1 MRITKNRPECRYS
14 HRLPMPSRFATTK
27 TFTRST
33 DMGENVA
40 HASQLPPPQL
50 SDQRSWHADGAN
62 AIQGERHRTA
72 TGPLPLPLKRC
83 GGNRGAF
90 RGGWYAPVTPEGTVF
105 GFSSHRPHRP
115 AGEGF
120 LSDFF
125 DCLGFLSLASES
137 VMYAAEPEEFGAT
150 TSPPLHVA
158 EGAIQCLVD
167 GGNLSGGHWDQAVPA
182 GGGPL
187 LHDSSTCLLWC
198 AVGLGALVR
207 GCPLTHVEGY
217 VDLAQV
223 SLTHCFDGIT
233 LDSARAYLAM
243 AVLHDFL
250 GNQTKSHGYLESAT
264 SIVRVLP
271 PERLPTGIHDVL
283 RYVGKSWVF
292 ESGAASQEEIADF
305 LEDAV
310 PIWKLRGSFM
320 EQDVCS
326 LILAVD
332 MHVDHALFDE
342 RRTSNVGLAEE
353 QHRSSQGSVGTVS
366 NALFVQEILVGMHK
380 EATPVGAFSE
390 LFQDKPGARGALIL
404 RESRIFDGL
413 PQRSRCVNIFVSE
426 SGCDAA
432 LPGFVSP

>member
-1 MRITKNRPECRYS
+1 MMFGDPRWQSSTFGAEILSPRPPPAAAAEAAAEISAKEPVAREWITPKVITKKKNKCDFCVKRKRPCDGLGFKHCSFCIAKNRPECRYS
-14 HRLPMPSRFATTK
+14 HRLPTPSRVATTK

-62 AIQGERHRTA
+62 AIQGERHHTA
-72 TGPLPLPLKRC
+72 TGPLPLPLKR
-83 GGNRGAF
+83 GQ
-90 RGGWYAPVTPEGTVF
+90 
-105 GFSSHRPHRP
+105 FSASP
-115 AGEGF
+115 ATGLIGLQENGF

-137 VMYAAEPEEFGAT
+137 GVRTAIFSVMHAAEPEEFGAT

-271 PERLPTGIHDVL
+271 PERLPT
-283 RYVGKSWVF
+283 
-292 ESGAASQEEIADF
+292 
-305 LEDAV
+305 
-310 PIWKLRGSFM
+310 
-320 EQDVCS
+320 
-326 LILAVD
+326 
-332 MHVDHALFDE
+332 
-342 RRTSNVGLAEE
+342 
-353 QHRSSQGSVGTVS
+353 
-366 NALFVQEILVGMHK
+366 
-380 EATPVGAFSE
+380 
-390 LFQDKPGARGALIL
+390 
-404 RESRIFDGL
+404 
-413 PQRSRCVNIFVSE
+413 
-426 SGCDAA
+426 
-432 LPGFVSP
+432 